1 MSNPTSDN
9 NKRIAKNTLLLY
21 FQMLFFV
28 VVYRSLW
35 GDVYSKD
42 VEITENIMSDDQYNE
57 LLKAYTKEALASM
70 IKADIRTRFPE
81 PYASMYC
88 QQFDNFKT
96 VADFFEFAAK
106 LMRR

>member
-1 MSNPTSDN
+1 MNSEQ
-9 NKRIAKNTLLLY
+9 L
-21 FQMLFFV
+21 
-28 VVYRSLW
+28 
-35 GDVYSKD
+35 
-42 VEITENIMSDDQYNE
+42 YNE
-57 LLKAYTKEALASM
+57 LQKAYTKEALASM
-70 IKADIRTRFPE
+70 IKADLRSRFLE

>member
-1 MSNPTSDN
+1 MVD
-9 NKRIAKNTLLLY
+9 
-21 FQMLFFV
+21 
-28 VVYRSLW
+28 
-35 GDVYSKD
+35 
-42 VEITENIMSDDQYNE
+42 IMMEKLYNE

-70 IKADIRTRFPE
+70 IKADIRSRFQE

-88 QQFDNFKT
+88 RQFDNFKT

>member
-1 MSNPTSDN
+1 MRRRRCVSQ
-9 NKRIAKNTLLLY
+9 
-21 FQMLFFV
+21 QMLALVDMRKQFQDSKE
-28 VVYRSLW
+28 SLANT
-35 GDVYSKD
+35 Y
-42 VEITENIMSDDQYNE
+42 VEITESIMTEQQYIE

-70 IKADIRTRFPE
+70 IKADMRSRFPE

-88 QQFDNFKT
+88 QQFDNFKN